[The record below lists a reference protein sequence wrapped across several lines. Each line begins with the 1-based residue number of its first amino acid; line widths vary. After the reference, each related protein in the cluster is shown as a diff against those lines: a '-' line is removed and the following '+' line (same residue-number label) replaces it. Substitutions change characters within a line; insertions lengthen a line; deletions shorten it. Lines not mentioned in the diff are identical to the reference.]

1 MQNLKIGTRLIL
13 SFALMLVFIA
23 LVAGIGLW
31 RINASDNTT
40 VELTQDKLAN
50 ERMISEWSKL
60 TALNA
65 VRTIANSKLTDSTTI
80 KYFEDQMKA
89 TSAEITK
96 LQNGLKERLS
106 DDEAKRLYA
115 AIQDRRTEYV
125 TKRSAAQEQRKAGN
139 EAAAKVFYEKELEG
153 LLERYNASINDLL
166 TYERKLINQQAQGLH
181 DENVIGFNLLVGM
194 AALSLALGVLLAW
207 AITKSITLPL
217 SSAVSFAQKV
227 SSRDLTGQLKSTGT
241 DEIAALRNALQDMNT
256 NLLSVIREVKQG
268 AESIA
273 TASSQIAAGNIDLS
287 SRTEEQ
293 ASSLAQTAAT
303 MEELTTTVKQN
314 ADNARQANGLAESAA
329 SIATRSGEVVSKV
342 VHTMGAIN
350 SSSKQIVDIISVID
364 SIAFQTNILALNAAV
379 EAARAGEQG
388 KGFAVVAAEVR
399 NLAQRSAQA
408 AKEIKGLIDKSV
420 TITEEGNQL
429 VSEAGKT
436 MEETVASIRRV
447 TDIMGEITAASQEQS
462 IGIDQINLAVSQMDH
477 VTQQN
482 AALVQEAAAASDSM
496 QDQARHMAELVS
508 TFRIG
513 DSAHHEIDITPRSV
527 VAPKQPTH
535 QLQGQKHL
543 LS

>member
-13 SFALMLVFIA
+13 TFALMLVFIT

-40 VELTQDKLAN
+40 VELTQDKLTN

-80 KYFEDQMKA
+80 KYFEEQMKA

-96 LQNGLKERLS
+96 LQNSLKERLK
-106 DDEAKRLYA
+106 DDEAQRLYA
-115 AIQDRRTEYV
+115 AIQERRTEYV
-125 TKRSAAQEQRKAGN
+125 TKRSAALEQRKAGN
-139 EAAAKVFYEKELEG
+139 EAAAKAFYETELEG
-153 LLERYNASINDLL
+153 LLDRYNASINDLL
-166 TYERKLINQQAQGLH
+166 AYERKLINRQAQGLH
-181 DENVIGFNLLVGM
+181 SENTVGFNLLVGM
-194 AALSLALGVLLAW
+194 AALALVLGVLLAW
-207 AITKSITLPL
+207 AITNSITLPL
-217 SSAVSFAQKV
+217 RSAVSFAQKV
-227 SSRDLTGQLKSTGT
+227 SARDLTGQLKSTGT
-241 DEIAALRNALQDMNT
+241 DEIAALRNALQDMNA

-273 TASSQIAAGNIDLS
+273 TASSQIAAGNVDLS

-496 QDQARHMAELVS
+496 QDQAKHMAELVS

-513 DSAHHEIDITPRSV
+513 DSTHHEIDITPRAV